1 MSWSSVYVGIFYEI
15 QPVVWARVRRVGVR
29 VVLAPL
35 LGRLRHLRGRG
46 REGVQ
51 RVERITIPASGLL
64 FSFALFTFDQDWY
77 FEQS

>member
-1 MSWSSVYVGIFYEI
+1 MSWSSFYVGIFYEI

-51 RVERITIPASGLL
+51 RVERIIPASGLL
-64 FSFALFTFDQDWY
+64 FSFALFTFDQNWY